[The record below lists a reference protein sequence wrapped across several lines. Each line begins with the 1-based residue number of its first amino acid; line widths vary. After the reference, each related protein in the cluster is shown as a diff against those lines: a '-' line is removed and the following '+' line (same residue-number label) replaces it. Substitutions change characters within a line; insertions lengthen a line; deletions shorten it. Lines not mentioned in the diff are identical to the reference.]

1 MSAAIYFVVTG
12 NPVGKG
18 RPRATSRGGFVRM
31 YTDAKTLGFEA
42 AVADEASTSMR
53 GFEVFETP
61 MQMQLSAYYPI
72 PKSWSKKKRQMAIDG
87 EIYPNVKPDLDN
99 VLKAVLD
106 ALNGV
111 VYVDDSQVINLVA
124 TKRYSTDPRVE
135 VYVHEVLK

>member
-1 MSAAIYFVVTG
+1 MSAAVYFVVTG

-42 AVADEASTSMR
+42 AVADEASTAMR

-72 PKSWSKKKRQMAIDG
+72 PKSWSKKKRQQAIDG